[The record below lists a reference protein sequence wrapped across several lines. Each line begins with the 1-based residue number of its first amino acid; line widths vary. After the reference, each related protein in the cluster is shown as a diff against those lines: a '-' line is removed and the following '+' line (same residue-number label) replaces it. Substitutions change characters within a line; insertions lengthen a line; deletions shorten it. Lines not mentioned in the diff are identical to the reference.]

1 MLNNSIELTRLVHE
15 LKTVN
20 YNLNRIASAL
30 ERKDD
35 NRS

>member
-1 MLNNSIELTRLVHE
+1 MLNNNLEICGLIKELHTI
-15 LKTVN
+15 N

-30 ERKDD
+30 ERQDD